1 MPVEVRAP
9 LPARGADDPPV
20 GAVLTDA
27 VDVGSPGP
35 GDWVWLL
42 TDDSYPEPDALG
54 ALLDAAASSSGVGV
68 VGPKLVDP
76 DDPRRLV
83 SYGQTLTPAGR
94 PVGADVRGQL
104 DQGQFDERR
113 DVLGVPVPGMLVR
126 AEVLADVGG
135 FDPAFGD
142 GVEGLDLCWRAH
154 LAGHRV
160 VLAPTA
166 YVRQGE
172 AGLGVRRPL
181 VTRRRTRQLAIARGS
196 FWWGPVRSLAV
207 LVTSLLAALGL
218 LLAKRPRAAAAE
230 LADVS
235 GVLAPWRGL
244 GARWRFRRR
253 RRVRR
258 RDLRA
263 LFASRRAAWEGTTE
277 AVTDVLTPRAASRP
291 GAPAVE
297 TGPVSDEAESLD
309 GGRRGPWWSW
319 PLATAVLV
327 AGLTAVLRWRG
338 HWSALGGGAA
348 GIRTDE
354 LRAVDADAADLWH
367 AWWDGWTGAG
377 LGQATPAEPWL
388 LPLAGVTWLVER
400 LPWMEA
406 GASPAGA
413 AAAWLLFLAVPAAA
427 VSAYLAAGSVT
438 AARWPRAAAALVWAL
453 LPPLSAAVA
462 DGRLGPA
469 VVHVLAPPVVAGVV
483 TAIGRDDGARRTTAA
498 FGAALGLAV
507 AALFVPAVL
516 ALGVAAGV
524 LVLAVGP
531 GWSRL
536 RGLVV
541 AVVPPLLLGPWLGA
555 LAEEPRLLLGGA
567 GATTTR
573 LPVEPWQALLLH
585 APGEL
590 PAWLWWTAPVVLLGL
605 LGAVRRGPRGARAT
619 LLVLVSLLG
628 LAAALAAPLVV
639 AGRVPDG
646 YADAGETVTAWPG
659 TFLSLCAAGLVLAA
673 CSAVDRV
680 GSGPGSSWRRPLV
693 TVVATVALLAPV
705 ASGGWAAWEG
715 LGSGVEVA
723 APEQPAVV
731 TEQTHGAEASRL
743 LELLPAEDRLDYRLV
758 GDEPGPWVRDRV
770 RELTPVTAPAPGPGE
785 EHLDTTVRAL
795 VGHQDA
801 GTDLAGLQERLHD
814 LAVGYVGYRGSST
827 DPVTERL
834 DAVPGLTRLGGGGG
848 DLVLWRVAALG
859 PDEDTLVG
867 PARVRVLDASGT
879 PVAAVRTDRPHAG
892 TTGATLE
899 DVPAGA
905 TLTVSEGAG
914 WADAARVRLDGTVL
928 DPRDGAWP
936 PSYELDGPGRLT
948 IEVPPAERT
957 WHLAAGGLAVVVAFL
972 ALPLGGGRRRGER

>member
-1 MPVEVRAP
+1 VPVEVRAP
-9 LPARGADDPPV
+9 VPARGAADPPLGSV
-20 GAVLTDA
+20 VADA
-27 VDVGSPGP
+27 VDPAATGP

-42 TDDSYPEPDALG
+42 ADDSYPEPDALA

-68 VGPKLVDP
+68 VGPKLIDR
-76 DDPRRLV
+76 DNPRRLL
-83 SYGQTLTPAGR
+83 SFGQSLTPAGR

-113 DVLGVPVPGMLVR
+113 DVLGVPVAGMLVR
-126 AEVLADVGG
+126 TEVLSDVGG

-218 LLAKRPRAAAAE
+218 LLAKRPRAAAGE

-258 RDLRA
+258 RDLRG
-263 LFASRRAAWEGTTE
+263 LFASRRVAWEGTTE
-277 AVTDVLTPRAASRP
+277 AVTDVLTPRVASAP
-291 GAPAVE
+291 GAPVVE
-297 TGPVSDEAESLD
+297 TGPVADEAESLD
-309 GGRRGPWWSW
+309 SGRRGPWWSW

-327 AGLTAVLRWRG
+327 AGTATVVRWRD
-338 HWSALGGGAA
+338 HWSALGGGAV
-348 GIRTDE
+348 GIRTGE
-354 LRAVDADAADLWH
+354 LRVVDADAGDLWH
-367 AWWDGWTGAG
+367 AWWDGWSGAG
-377 LGQATPAEPWL
+377 LGQAAPAEPWL

-400 LPWMEA
+400 LPWTEA
-406 GASPAGA
+406 GASSAGVA
-413 AAAWLLFLAVPAAA
+413 VAWLLFLAVPAAA

-438 AARWPRAAAALVWAL
+438 AARWPRAATALVWAL
-453 LPPLSAAVA
+453 LPPLSGAVA
-462 DGRLGPA
+462 EGRLGPA

-483 TAIGRDDGARRTTAA
+483 SAIGRDDGARRTTAT
-498 FGAALGLAV
+498 FGAALALAV
-507 AALFVPAVL
+507 AALFVPSVL
-516 ALGVAAGV
+516 ALGVAAGL
-524 LVLAVGP
+524 LVLLVAP

-536 RGLVV
+536 RGLVL
-541 AVVPPLLLGPWLGA
+541 AVVPPLLVGPWLGA
-555 LAEEPRLLLGGA
+555 AFDEPRLLLGGA
-567 GATTTR
+567 GATTTQ

-590 PAWLWWTAPVVLLGL
+590 PAWLWWTAPVILLGL
-605 LGAVRRGPRGARAT
+605 LGAVRRGPRGTRAG
-619 LLVLVSLLG
+619 LLVLVALLG
-628 LAAALAAPLVV
+628 LAGAVAAPLLV
-639 AGRVPDG
+639 AGRVPEG
-646 YADAGETVTAWPG
+646 YTDAGGTVTAWPG

-680 GSGPGSSWRRPLV
+680 GSGPGSSWRRPVL
-693 TVVATVALLAPV
+693 TVVATLALLAPV
-705 ASGGWAAWEG
+705 AAGAWASWEG
-715 LGSGVEVA
+715 LGPGVEVA
-723 APEQPAVV
+723 EPEQPAVV
-731 TEQTHGAEASRL
+731 TEQTHGAEAARL
-743 LELLPAEDRLDYRLV
+743 LELVPADTRLDYRLV

-770 RELTPVTAPAPGPGE
+770 RELSPLTSPPPAEGE
-785 EHLDTTVRAL
+785 EYLDTTVRAL

-801 GTDLAGLQERLHD
+801 GVDVAGLQERLHA
-814 LAVGYVGYRGSST
+814 LAVGYVGYRGAAT

-834 DAVPGLTRLGGGGG
+834 DAVPGLTRLGGGGS

-859 PDEDTLVG
+859 DDEDALVG
-867 PARVRVLDASGT
+867 AARVRVLDPSGT
-879 PVAAVRTDRPHAG
+879 PLTAVRTDRPHAG
-892 TTGATLE
+892 TDAETLEEVPSGATL
-899 DVPAGA
+899 V
-905 TLTVSEGAG
+905 VSEGAG
-914 WADAARVRLDGTVL
+914 WADAARVRLDGTTLQAVA
-928 DPRDGAWP
+928 GSWP
-936 PSYELDGPGRLT
+936 PAYELDGPGTLS
-948 IEVPPAERT
+948 IELPPADRT
-957 WHLAAGGLAVVVAFL
+957 WHLVSGGLALVVAFL
-972 ALPLGGGRRRGER
+972 ALPLGGGRRRSER